1 LTGAFGIDTI
11 QDMNPN
17 GVDPRLGTQLWYEQ
31 DATPSRVEELMSQAA
46 AVGFGQV
53 RIFLMWPWIQPR
65 SKDAWDWK
73 LWDEVFDAAA
83 KHGIKVKATLT
94 ANSGPWWLGTGSVL
108 HSHTL
113 TLDES
118 WIEPS
123 AQYVLNAV
131 QRYARHPALGQWILW
146 NEPNYPYESQHPEL
160 ARPVGAHEAWVALLR
175 GSYSDIRELNERW
188 RTGFESF
195 EEVPYYED
203 LVHPAQRSA
212 HWHSWRPYMDDSRLR
227 ATLLE
232 NELARIANIVREH
245 DLTTPMC
252 VNPNRTL
259 NNHSFY
265 GLRLDKIAEIV
276 DTLGASFHAPWS
288 FSDFAVVNDHASL
301 VTAGL
306 RLLQNTRGVQKAEV
320 TEVQTGNTFYAGV
333 NPLGVGPAEIAATYL
348 APLLAGADS
357 VTGWCFNTRRP
368 DFEAGEWGLLD
379 DNDEIGA
386 RAESVIRVEATLAAL
401 DKSNPGWQAAPPD
414 CAVIVS
420 PTSQAVQ
427 FAMALQTD
435 TPWSTRTDA
444 AVQGAA
450 LASIELER
458 LGVSTSLA
466 TLDSDVVNQC
476 ELIVVAHCAAWDK
489 SDVARLLSA
498 AERGATVL
506 IDGTSGEFDP
516 DAQLLKPWPGHFAEL
531 TGLRSRGLQTS
542 VIGGE
547 RYEVA
552 QNGHLLGHVT
562 GVRSDVVVNEDWQPV
577 SDLVYANDATPL
589 IWEREWGSGRLVYT
603 SASLATSLLEK
614 DLPRTVVTAVLRHA
628 SRAISPGV
636 RPLSASTTV
645 NKVESPAGSAWG
657 IFAPEI
663 TRRAGRPFTVSIA
676 PGNYRDLWS
685 NEKHSVTSNRLLT
698 LTGRDG
704 VALLIRDQSTGELS
718 PTSI

>member
-1 LTGAFGIDTI
+1 MQTVTLTEPFGNDNIRVMDHVV
-11 QDMNPN
+11 
-17 GVDPRLGTQLWYEQ
+17 VDKRLGTQLWFEQ
-31 DATPSRVEELMSQAA
+31 HATHDRVDELMARAA

-53 RIFLMWPWIQPR
+53 RVFLMWPWIQSESR
-65 SKDAWDWK
+65 DVWDWT
-73 LWDEVFDAAA
+73 LWDNVFDAAA
-83 KHGIKVKATLT
+83 RHNITVKATLT
-94 ANSGPWWLGTGSVL
+94 ANSGPWWLGTGSTL

-113 TLDES
+113 TIDRS
-118 WIEPS
+118 WIVP
-123 AQYVLNAV
+123 AADYVRNAV

-160 ARPVGAHEAWVALLR
+160 NRPVGAREGWVTLLR
-175 GSYSDIRELNERW
+175 ESYRDIRELNGRW

-195 EEVPYYED
+195 EEVPHYEN
-203 LVHPAQRSA
+203 LVHPSQLSA

-232 NELARIANIVREH
+232 HELARIAKIVREH
-245 DLTTPMC
+245 DPITPMC

-288 FSDFAVVNDHASL
+288 FSNFAVVNDHASL
-301 VTAGL
+301 VVAGL
-306 RLLQNTRGVQKAEV
+306 RLLQNTPGVQKSEV

-333 NPLGVGPAEIAATYL
+333 NPLGAGRAEIAAAYL

-379 DNDEIGA
+379 DNDEIGE
-386 RAESVIRVEATLAAL
+386 RAEAVTRVKAAL
-401 DKSNPGWQAAPPD
+401 GALDEAIPDWRGRTPD
-414 CAVIVS
+414 CVVTLS
-420 PTSQAVQ
+420 PQSQEVQ

-435 TPWSTRTDA
+435 TPWSTRMDA
-444 AVQGAA
+444 GVQGAA
-450 LASIELER
+450 IAAVELER

-466 TLDSDVVNQC
+466 TLSSDLVNQSK
-476 ELIVVAHCAAWDK
+476 LIVVLHCAAWDR
-489 SDVARLLSA
+489 SDVTVLLGA
-498 AERGATVL
+498 AERGATIL

-516 DAQLLKPWPGHFAEL
+516 DAQLFKPWPGFFAEL

-542 VIGGE
+542 VIGGQ

-552 QNGHLLGHVT
+552 QNGHFLGEVT
-562 GVRSDVVVNEDWQPV
+562 GVRSDVVVSEDWQPV
-577 SDLVYANDATPL
+577 SDLIYAHDATPL
-589 IWEREWGSGRLVYT
+589 LWERQWGSGRIIYA

-614 DLPRTVVTAVLRHA
+614 DVPRTVVTAVLRHA
-628 SRAISPGV
+628 SRTISLDV

-645 NKVESPAGSAWG
+645 SKVEGPAGAAWG
-657 IFAPEI
+657 VFAPEI
-663 TRRAGRPFTVSIA
+663 TRRAGRPFAVSLA

-685 NEKHSVTSNRLLT
+685 NEMHSVDSNRLLK
-698 LTGRDG
+698 LNDRDG
-704 VALLIRDQSTGELS
+704 VALLVRE
-718 PTSI
+718 